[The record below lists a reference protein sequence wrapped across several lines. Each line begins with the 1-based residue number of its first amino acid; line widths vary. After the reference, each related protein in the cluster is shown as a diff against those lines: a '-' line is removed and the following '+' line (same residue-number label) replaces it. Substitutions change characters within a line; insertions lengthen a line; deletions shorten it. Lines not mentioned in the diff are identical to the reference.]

1 MRFKAI
7 YKNKSPKYKF
17 FCLLLIF
24 IFSFLIF
31 IQFGNIAINFFFDS
45 DLIENQN
52 LENKQ
57 YVNSL
62 KVMQLFLAL
71 GIFVVPMFLYAHLIS
86 FDFKFKNLVRQNVML
101 VITIMLIIVPFI
113 AMLTEFNLSIKAPD
127 WLNQIDEKSDLTIAA
142 LLKMDSNVDFLF
154 NLLIIAIMPAVGEE
168 LFFRG
173 YLQQTI
179 TKWTI
184 SPHIGIIITAIL
196 FSVIHFQFYGLI
208 PRFILGVLLGYVFLW
223 SNNLWLPIIAHFVNN
238 AQVLVISFVNKDQN
252 SSMLSNNVDTTIG
265 IFSFF
270 GAALLMYLLY
280 QSCCFRNNKIQKS

>member
-17 FCLLLIF
+17 FCLLLLF

-31 IQFGNIAINFFFDS
+31 MQFGNIANNFFFDR

-62 KVMQLFLAL
+62 KVMQLFLTL
-71 GIFVVPMFLYAHLIS
+71 GIFVIPMFLYAHLIS
-86 FDFKFKNLVRQNVML
+86 FDFKFKNIVRQNVIL
-101 VITIMLIIVPFI
+101 IITIMLIIVPFV

-127 WLNQIDEKSDLTIAA
+127 WLNQIDAESDLTINA

-179 TKWTI
+179 IKWTI

-208 PRFILGVLLGYVFLW
+208 PRFILGVLLGYTFLW

-238 AQVLVISFVNKDQN
+238 AHVLIISFIYNDQN
-252 SSMLSNNVDTTIG
+252 RIMLSNNVDPTTG
-265 IFSFF
+265 IFSFL

-280 QSCCFRNNKIQKS
+280 QSCYFRNNKTQKS